1 MCAASGRT
9 CLSAEINAG
18 SQQVGTASGQGRQV
32 GKEGDSTARP
42 GGMGPTLWRSVGP
55 GAQQAP
61 PPGSTWSPSPH
72 THDFCSLCGD

>member
-42 GGMGPTLWRSVGP
+42 GGYGAHPVAQCRAWGPAG
-55 GAQQAP
+55 
-61 PPGSTWSPSPH
+61 PSPWSH
-72 THDFCSLCGD
+72 LVPFPPHP